1 MSANPDDGAIER
13 AAAEAPARRSPQANT
28 LVIGLGGVLLLSAVG
43 VLAHV
48 LTTRSRDAVVDADFI
63 ELASP
68 INGQLDA
75 LRVEAGD
82 AVRTGQQLALVR
94 DPRASEAD
102 VRRLR
107 TALDTARADL
117 DRLDRQLALERQL
130 AVRFQQDASTYRR
143 LETDRTGNELDQLQA
158 ARAREQEE
166 VAFSQRDLQRQET
179 LFRAG
184 AIAETVVDRART
196 SLQQNRDQ
204 LQGIE
209 ARIRAQ
215 TNRLQAAES
224 DLSLDRT
231 RSSSDPLPRLQQ
243 SQLKLAQLEGEQA
256 GSRRRVAGL
265 EAQLRTAETL
275 YRQQQQVWLEA
286 PRQAVVWRVQARSGD
301 TLRAQQPVLRLVTC
315 SSRWVNTYVSEAD
328 LKRLQIGSRARVDL
342 IGESLD
348 LRGRVD
354 LIRSGVGRLSGR
366 DGEPSALPINLAR
379 ESQVRVRIDS
389 DVPAPPR
396 KLCFV
401 GYSARVIFP

>member
-28 LVIGLGGVLLLSAVG
+28 LVIGLGGVLLLAAVG

-158 ARAREQEE
+158 ARARDQEE

-196 SLQQNRDQ
+196 TLQQNRDQ

-243 SQLKLAQLEGEQA
+243 SQLQLAQLEGEQA

-286 PRQAVVWRVQARSGD
+286 PRKAVVWRVQARSGD

-366 DGEPSALPINLAR
+366 DGEPSALPLNLAR

>member
-28 LVIGLGGVLLLSAVG
+28 LVIGLGGVLLLAAVG

-82 AVRTGQQLALVR
+82 AVSRGQQLALVR

-117 DRLDRQLALERQL
+117 DRLERQLELERQL
-130 AVRFQQDASTYRR
+130 ALRFQQDASTYRR
-143 LETDRTGNELDQLQA
+143 LETDRTGNELDQLKA

-166 VAFSQRDLQRQET
+166 VAFSQRDLQRQEA

-196 SLQQNRDQ
+196 SLLQNRDQ

-265 EAQLRTAETL
+265 EAQLNTAETL
-275 YRQQQQVWLEA
+275 FRQQQQVWLEA
-286 PRQAVVWRVQARSGD
+286 PKSAVVWRVQARSGD

>member
-28 LVIGLGGVLLLSAVG
+28 LVIGLGGVLLLAAVG

-143 LETDRTGNELDQLQA
+143 LETDRTGNELDQLKA

-265 EAQLRTAETL
+265 EAQLITAETL

>member
-28 LVIGLGGVLLLSAVG
+28 LVIGLGGVLLLAAVG

-75 LRVEAGD
+75 LQVEAGD

>member
-28 LVIGLGGVLLLSAVG
+28 LVIGLGGVLLLAAVG

-265 EAQLRTAETL
+265 EAQLITAETL

>member
-28 LVIGLGGVLLLSAVG
+28 LVTGLGGVLLLAAVG

>member
-28 LVIGLGGVLLLSAVG
+28 LVIGLGGVLLLAAVG

-286 PRQAVVWRVQARSGD
+286 PRQAVVWRGQARSGA

>member
-28 LVIGLGGVLLLSAVG
+28 LVIGLGGVLLLAAVG

-82 AVRTGQQLALVR
+82 AVRTGQQLALVW

-143 LETDRTGNELDQLQA
+143 LETDRTGNELDQLKA

-265 EAQLRTAETL
+265 EAQLITAETL

-379 ESQVRVRIDS
+379 ESQVRVRINS

>member
-28 LVIGLGGVLLLSAVG
+28 LVIGLGGVLLLAAVG

-82 AVRTGQQLALVR
+82 AVSRGQQLALVR

-117 DRLDRQLALERQL
+117 DRLERQLAHERQLAL
-130 AVRFQQDASTYRR
+130 RFQQDASTYRR
-143 LETDRTGNELDQLQA
+143 LETDRTGNELDQLKA

-166 VAFSQRDLQRQET
+166 VAFSQRDLQRQEA

-265 EAQLRTAETL
+265 EAQLNTAETL
-275 YRQQQQVWLEA
+275 FRQQQQVWLEA
-286 PRQAVVWRVQARSGD
+286 PKSAVVWRVQARSGD